1 MAFLGNKSLGG
12 GNNNNNAFS
21 ALNAQLF
28 RSNVRYGAPGSP
40 KTFSTSAPL
49 ESQPGGEIEAARRST
64 HRAIEG
70 EQRIQ
75 NAGQYGTIG
84 SLLGGIAGTLI
95 PVPILGP
102 ALGSAAG
109 GAIGQAL
116 GGVTPDLGDIVGYGA
131 SGALGGLMG
140 QGVGQMAG
148 QAATSGLGAMM
159 PYVMGQ
165 GALGGLG
172 NLVGIN
178 TQYDPRHRYYW
189 DTNTGDVQ
197 SAFSLFGDQRR

>member
-1 MAFLGNKSLGG
+1 MAFLGGRNNGSN
-12 GNNNNNAFS
+12 NNNNNAFS

-28 RSNVRYGAPGSP
+28 RTNVRYGAPGSP
-40 KTFSTSAPL
+40 KTFSTTSPL
-49 ESQPGGEIEAARRST
+49 ESQPGGDIEAARRRT
-64 HRAIEG
+64 LDARQG

-131 SGALGGLMG
+131 SGALGGVAG

-172 NLVGIN
+172 NLVGMN

-189 DTNTGDVQ
+189 DTTSEDVQ
-197 SAFSLFGDQRR
+197 SAFNLFGGRR

>member
-1 MAFLGNKSLGG
+1 MAFLGGRNNGSN
-12 GNNNNNAFS
+12 NNNNNAFS

-28 RSNVRYGAPGSP
+28 RTNVRYGAPGSP
-40 KTFSTSAPL
+40 KTFSTTSPL
-49 ESQPGGEIEAARRST
+49 ESQPGGDIEAARRRT
-64 HRAIEG
+64 LDARQG

-116 GGVTPDLGDIVGYGA
+116 GGVTPDLGDIIGYGA
-131 SGALGGLMG
+131 SGALGGVAG

-172 NLVGIN
+172 NLVGMN

-189 DTNTGDVQ
+189 DTTSEDVQ

>member
-1 MAFLGNKSLGG
+1 MAFLGGRNNGSN
-12 GNNNNNAFS
+12 NNNNNAFS

-28 RSNVRYGAPGSP
+28 RTNVRYGAPGSP
-40 KTFSTSAPL
+40 KTFSTTSPL
-49 ESQPGGEIEAARRST
+49 ESQPGGDIEAARRRT
-64 HRAIEG
+64 LGARQG

-102 ALGSAAG
+102 ALGSDAG

-116 GGVTPDLGDIVGYGA
+116 GGVTPDLGDIIGYGA
-131 SGALGGLMG
+131 SGALGGVAG
-140 QGVGQMAG
+140 PGVGQMAG

-172 NLVGIN
+172 NLVGMN

-189 DTNTGDVQ
+189 DTTSEDVQ
-197 SAFSLFGDQRR
+197 SAFNLFGGRR

>member
-1 MAFLGNKSLGG
+1 MAFLGGRNNGSN
-12 GNNNNNAFS
+12 NNNNNAFS

-28 RSNVRYGAPGSP
+28 RTNVRYGAPGSP
-40 KTFSTSAPL
+40 KTFSTTSPL
-49 ESQPGGEIEAARRST
+49 ESQPGGDIEAARRRT
-64 HRAIEG
+64 LDARQG

-116 GGVTPDLGDIVGYGA
+116 GGVTPDLGDIIGYGA
-131 SGALGGLMG
+131 SGALGGVAG

-159 PYVMGQ
+159 PYVIGQ

-172 NLVGIN
+172 NLVGMN

-189 DTNTGDVQ
+189 DTTSEDVQ
-197 SAFSLFGDQRR
+197 SAFNLFGGRR

>member
-1 MAFLGNKSLGG
+1 MAFLGGRNNGSN
-12 GNNNNNAFS
+12 NNNNNAFS

-28 RSNVRYGAPGSP
+28 RTNVRYGAPGSP
-40 KTFSTSAPL
+40 KTFSTTSPL
-49 ESQPGGEIEAARRST
+49 ESQPGGDIEAARRRT
-64 HRAIEG
+64 LDARQG

-116 GGVTPDLGDIVGYGA
+116 GGVTPDLGDIIGYGA
-131 SGALGGLMG
+131 SGALGGVAG

-172 NLVGIN
+172 NLVGMN

-189 DTNTGDVQ
+189 DTTSEDVQ
-197 SAFSLFGDQRR
+197 SAFNLFGGRR